1 MDRILRSI
9 GVWKIVSIYKDGIY
23 FNFKKDS
30 FSLSKENKYHYAD
43 KSEAEKMTAG
53 LKMVF
58 LPIRY
63 HFEESGIFK
72 LTMDGEL
79 MFDGSYRNMP
89 QQKTIEITTKNSLQ
103 EDVAEKTKYYFK
115 NGFLSL
121 SMEWDDEMLDFV
133 LERQR

>member
-1 MDRILRSI
+1 
-9 GVWKIVSIYKDGIY
+9 
-23 FNFKKDS
+23 
-30 FSLSKENKYHYAD
+30 
-43 KSEAEKMTAG
+43 
-53 LKMVF
+53 
-58 LPIRY
+58 
-63 HFEESGIFK
+63 
-72 LTMDGEL
+72 MDGEL